1 MHMKHGTHFVTCGR
15 GRKFVFGEVLS
26 LGKRERLMICAFPN
40 VKLRYTVN
48 SRCYHQWS
56 MERSSIL
63 YQIPLFPPCESQSF
77 MIVVLSCHS
86 VRQCTTIR
94 GCNTNL
100 IAFLYK
106 NIWTVHLTYIH
117 QRGRKALIWGFLH
130 SPMKEHPCWQ
140 LALYHYLAGT
150 LHHSPQH
157 TAVVCS

>member
-1 MHMKHGTHFVTCGR
+1 MKHGTHFVTCGR
-15 GRKFVFGEVLS
+15 GGKFVFWEVLS
-26 LGKRERLMICAFPN
+26 QGKRERLMICAFPN
-40 VKLRYTVN
+40 VKVHGEFTMLSLMKHGKKFDTISDTFV
-48 SRCYHQWS
+48 
-56 MERSSIL
+56 
-63 YQIPLFPPCESQSF
+63 PPCELQSY

-86 VRQCTTIR
+86 ERQCTTIR

-106 NIWTVHLTYIH
+106 NTWTVHLTYIH

-130 SPMKEHPCWQ
+130 SPMKERPCWQ

-157 TAVVCS
+157 TAVVCL